1 MWIHCT
7 IQSYLTTSSS
17 YFLLNT
23 FTSILNFLQLLFN
36 MCFYFVCTTTQFPVL
51 FRLPCAGLEAGL
63 LRSPSH
69 TPWATTTRTPREK
82 KMKGNRRLGVRAW
95 WWERNETHSQ
105 RLLTSSSQKK
115 RVRKLRTARL
125 WRTRAYLTWNEALCP
140 ELKVDGRKWNRS
152 NSVKRQVWSAG
163 CFKNNYILI

>member
-1 MWIHCT
+1 MHCVNILCNTVISDNIICWTLSHLYWIFCNY
-7 IQSYLTTSSS
+7 YLTCAFTLCAQPHSFRSCFGCLVLGLRQD
-17 YFLLNT
+17 YFALHPT
-23 FTSILNFLQLLFN
+23 HPGQLQH
-36 MCFYFVCTTTQFPVL
+36 
-51 FRLPCAGLEAGL
+51 GL
-63 LRSPSH
+63 LG
-69 TPWATTTRTPREK
+69 K

-105 RLLTSSSQKK
+105 RLLTSSSQIK
-115 RVRKLRTARL
+115 RARKLRTARL

-140 ELKVDGRKWNRS
+140 ELKVDRRKWNRS